1 MTKKPTIWNDAKIKR
16 LKELFP
22 TASNDDI
29 AEELGMSVPT
39 LKKKAY
45 ELGLKKLKKKVRR
58 VENESLYCLQ
68 NDFK

>member
-45 ELGLKKLKKKVRR
+45 ELGLKKLKSKRIGIHVLPQK
-58 VENESLYCLQ
+58 N
-68 NDFK
+68 